1 MEGTLDDGRLDA
13 AETATT
19 DATGS
24 GWMHAIKLDNP
35 SYYHMPRCFR
45 SASGNV
51 TTSRS
56 VKTANIS
63 QIPLVTL
70 PTSHSHHVIR
80 TDPATQLKNVSVQED
95 IT

>member
-35 SYYHMPRCFR
+35 SYSICR
-45 SASGNV
+45 AV
-51 TTSRS
+51 
-56 VKTANIS
+56 
-63 QIPLVTL
+63 L
-70 PTSHSHHVIR
+70 IR
-80 TDPATQLKNVSVQED
+80 ER
-95 IT
+95 